1 MQFTLIFQNDTM
13 AFLPELFLAISI
25 LVVLLHGSFLGVTAA
40 SLNSYLTPSMVRL
53 TFATL
58 FLSLLLV
65 INNPVESQTLW
76 NALFIVDHLSTW
88 AKFIIFIGLLFC
100 VSVSES
106 YMFSARFRAYEF
118 FVFILGIALSL
129 CLLISSYDLLSIYL
143 SMEFLSLIFY
153 VLAAWKK
160 NSYFSAEAGLKYFI
174 LGSVASIFFLFG
186 SSLIYFSLGTTNLAS
201 LALLTENLAVSSA
214 FIYFGLVCLVSA
226 LLFKLGAAPYH
237 MWIADVYEGAPTLV
251 SLIFALVPKVAFFV
265 VVLRIAFT
273 SFWSL
278 FPTLW
283 EDFFCICGLLSLFI
297 GCLCGLGETKIK
309 RILAF
314 SSVGHVGFLCLGL
327 ASGSIEGIQ
336 AVLFYLVFYMLTAA
350 FLWVY
355 VLHLDLTSNS
365 SLLTFADGI
374 GLVRSNPSLGF
385 GVVLMIFSLAGI
397 PPFGGFFAKLNIFIG
412 LIDSSFF
419 IIAVFAVLTSVISA
433 FYYIRLIKI
442 FYFEKNNNWFFFA
455 PLTKGASIIL
465 VLSGLII
472 IFFMF
477 SPNLFYLLSYKV
489 GLGLFF

>member
-1 MQFTLIFQNDTM
+1 M
-13 AFLPELFLAISI
+13 
-25 LVVLLHGSFLGVTAA
+25 
-40 SLNSYLTPSMVRL
+40 
-53 TFATL
+53 
-58 FLSLLLV
+58 
-65 INNPVESQTLW
+65 
-76 NALFIVDHLSTW
+76 
-88 AKFIIFIGLLFC
+88 LLF
-100 VSVSES
+100 
-106 YMFSARFRAYEF
+106 
-118 FVFILGIALSL
+118 
-129 CLLISSYDLLSIYL
+129 
-143 SMEFLSLIFY
+143 
-153 VLAAWKK
+153 
-160 NSYFSAEAGLKYFI
+160 
-174 LGSVASIFFLFG
+174 FFLFG
-186 SSLIYFSLGTTNLAS
+186 SSLIYFSFGTTNLAS
-201 LALLTENLAVSSA
+201 LALLTENLSVSSA

-265 VVLRIAFT
+265 VILRIAFI
-273 SFWSL
+273 SFWS
-278 FPTLW
+278 FFSTFW

-297 GCLCGLGETKIK
+297 GCICGLGETKIK

-327 ASGSIEGIQ
+327 RSGSIEGIQ

-365 SLLTFADGI
+365 SLLTFADAI
-374 GLVRSNPSLGF
+374 GLVRSNPFLGF

-397 PPFGGFFAKLNIFIG
+397 PPFGGFFAKLNIFTG
-412 LIDSSFF
+412 LINSSFF
-419 IIAVFAVLTSVISA
+419 IVAIFAILTSVISA

-472 IFFMF
+472 IFFML

-489 GLGLFF
+489 GLGFFF